1 MSGKFAISRLM
12 RDAQAR
18 AVDPAASAW
27 VTANAGSGKTHVLT
41 ARVLRLLLEGVRPDG
56 LLCLTYTRAA
66 AAEMRMRVARQL
78 GEWTLMTDRQLASA
92 LAELA
97 GKPPDEDRMALARRL
112 FAHALDTP
120 GGLKINTIHAFC
132 ESVLHR
138 FPLEAGVPFDFTV
151 VEEAER
157 DAMIAH
163 ARRAVLV
170 EGLDGAGD
178 LAEAVETLFAAA
190 TDSAIE
196 TALGAALGLGARLR
210 LVLADPDRA
219 RANLRG
225 VLRLAETDSV
235 AAIEAKIVEG
245 ATLAPTE
252 YAALAA
258 HLGELGGA
266 KSLADKL
273 AKAAELPP
281 DAATSIIAA
290 FLNKDGS
297 RPATNNLTK
306 SIRADA
312 ALAARIETE
321 TLRVA
326 ALADR
331 RAAAAVYESS
341 AALMRVLEAISHRY
355 EAAKRARALV
365 DFDDLIA
372 RVQKLLRTSPHK
384 WVAYRLD
391 AAISHI
397 LVDESQDTNPEQW
410 QIVRALADEFFAGE
424 GVERADRTI
433 FAVGDEKQS
442 IFSFQGAEP
451 HLFFDTGRELKARAD
466 GVGQPFNFEYLNP
479 SFRSLKPLLDGID
492 QVFESPAAHHGLE
505 RRPRETAHEAARREK
520 GGFIELWELVDRPEP
535 PERGQAYRTTPH
547 DERSAERRLAERIG
561 GEIEAWIA
569 SGRRL
574 SGTDRAV
581 TPADIVILVQRRSAL
596 FHEIVAELK
605 RRSLPNAGADKLSV
619 TGHIAVKDLIVLGE
633 FMLNPADDLALATIL
648 RSPLFSVSEPDLEVL
663 CAGRGETPVWRALG
677 RLAESEPWAAEVY
690 GTLLAWRDRLDQ
702 DRPYD
707 FFARILYAGGG
718 LKEFHARLGPEVDDV
733 IEEFLDLALAHER
746 TDQPS
751 LSGFLAEMRAVG
763 HEIKRELSVP
773 AGVVRVM
780 TVHGA
785 KGLEAPIVI
794 LADAASVPGGRQLG
808 SPVIVR
814 ADRADPARR
823 FLVLAPGTG
832 APAAV
837 ESLKLEERAAEFE
850 EYHRRLYVAMT
861 RAGAELYVTGIRP
874 GRAGA
879 EPSWYELIEAG
890 LGSKCAERP
899 ARCADGAVRRYPAD
913 ADWPGAASA
922 APRSAPQ
929 AAPEWLLRDVPP
941 SPPRELIEPS
951 SAGAVLPRVGGAAG
965 KAAFARQK
973 GIAMHALLQHLPAL
987 PPERRHEG
995 GLNALATHLPE
1006 HPRAHADL
1014 LAQALAILDDAGLAW
1029 IFGPDSRAEVPIIAE
1044 FDRGG
1049 TPVRLAGR
1057 LDRLVI
1063 AETIGIVDFKS
1074 DAAPPDSPDKT
1085 PPDYLV
1091 QLGLYRLALGKIFP
1105 SRAVEAAILWTE
1117 TGRLVRFEAGALT
1130 AATNRFTLA

>member
-1 MSGKFAISRLM
+1 MSPNLTISRAM
-12 RDAQAR
+12 RAAQRR

-27 VTANAGSGKTHVLT
+27 VTSNAGSGKTHVLT
-41 ARVLRLLLEGVRPDG
+41 ARVLRLLLAGVRPDR

-78 GEWTLMTDRQLASA
+78 SEWTLMTDRQLASA
-92 LAELA
+92 LSELA
-97 GKPPDEDRMALARRL
+97 GEPPDEDRMALARRL

-138 FPLEAGVPFDFTV
+138 FPLESGVPFDFTV

-170 EGLDGAGD
+170 EGLDGDGD
-178 LAEAVETLFAAA
+178 LADAVETLFAAA

-196 TALGAALGLGARLR
+196 TALSAALGLGARLR
-210 LVLADPDRA
+210 LVLADSDRA
-219 RANLRG
+219 RANLRHA
-225 VLRLAETDSV
+225 LALGETDNV
-235 AAIEAKIVEG
+235 AAIEAEIVEG
-245 ATLAPTE
+245 ATIAPAE

-258 HLGELGGA
+258 HLDELGGA
-266 KSLADKL
+266 KNLAGKL
-273 AKAAELPP
+273 AAAAAVEPAA
-281 DAATSIIAA
+281 DAIMTA
-290 FLNKDGS
+290 FLNKSGS
-297 RPATNNLTK
+297 RPAANNLTD
-306 SIRADA
+306 SVRADA
-312 ALAARIETE
+312 ALAARIEIE

-326 ALADR
+326 ALAEK

-341 AALMRVLEAISHRY
+341 AALMTVLEAILHRY
-355 EAAKRARALV
+355 EAAKRARAVV

-372 RVQKLLRTSPHK
+372 RVQTLLGTSPHK

-466 GVGQPFNFEYLNP
+466 AAAKRLDAVELKA
-479 SFRSLKPLLDGID
+479 SFRALRPLLDGVD
-492 QVFESPAAHHGLE
+492 LVFADPRAHQGLE
-505 RRPRETAHEAARREK
+505 RQPRETAHEAARREK
-520 GGFIELWELVDRPEP
+520 GGFIELWPLVDRPEP
-535 PERGQAYRTTPH
+535 LERGQDYRTTPR

-561 GEIEAWIA
+561 AEIEAWIA

-581 TPADIVILVQRRSAL
+581 GPADIVILVQKRGAL

-605 RRSLPNAGADKLSV
+605 RRGLPNAGADKLSV

-648 RSPLFSVSEPDLEVL
+648 RSPLFSVGEVELEAL
-663 CAGRGETPVWRALG
+663 CAGRGETSVWSALG
-677 RLAESEPWAAEVY
+677 RLAETERWAAEAY
-690 GTLLAWRDRLDQ
+690 GALGAWRDRLDL

-718 LKEFHARLGPEVDDV
+718 LRQFHARLGPEVDDV
-733 IEEFLDLALAHER
+733 IEEFLDMALAHER

-794 LADAASVPGGRQLG
+794 LADAASVPAGRQLH

-823 FLVLAPGTG
+823 FLLLAPGTG
-832 APAAV
+832 APPAV
-837 ESLKLEERAAEFE
+837 EALKREERAAEFE

-861 RAGAELYVTGIRP
+861 RAGAELFVAGIRP

-879 EPSWYELIEAG
+879 ETSWYELIEAG
-890 LGSKCAERP
+890 LAGNS
-899 ARCADGAVRRYPAD
+899 ADIPDRIAGVAVKRYPAD
-913 ADWPGAASA
+913 AEWPGSAKA
-922 APRSAPQ
+922 APR
-929 AAPEWLLRDVPP
+929 AAPTKTPDWLDAAA
-941 SPPRELIEPS
+941 PRAIGRQILEPAA
-951 SAGAVLPRVGGAAG
+951 AGASLARAVGAAG
-965 KAAFARQK
+965 EAAFARQK

-987 PPERRHEG
+987 PPERRREG
-995 GLNALATHLPE
+995 GLSALATYLPE
-1006 HPRAHADL
+1006 HRQAHEDL
-1014 LAQALAILDDAGLAW
+1014 LAQALAILEDAELAW
-1029 IFGPDSRAEVPIIAE
+1029 VFGPGSRAEVPIVAE
-1044 FDRGG
+1044 FDRSG

-1057 LDRLVI
+1057 LDRLVVD
-1063 AETIGIVDFKS
+1063 ETVRIVDFKS
-1074 DAAPPDSPDKT
+1074 DAAPPDSPEET

-1105 SRAVEAAILWTE
+1105 ARSVEAAVLWTE
-1117 TGRLVRFEAGALT
+1117 TGRLMQIEVAALT